1 MHTSPTRTAV
11 FAIACV
17 VIACWTRSAQAAQVV
32 RLDKDNWHLVP
43 GGKEVD
49 AIYGDLVM
57 RNDKVVAVIGS
68 ALPTRQ
74 LNLRVKQAQGCV
86 LDLALLSSNND
97 QLTTY
102 QPHAYAG
109 TGPAA
114 DKVETPT
121 NDPQMDAQILGAMI
135 DRRLASM

>member
-1 MHTSPTRTAV
+1 MKNISIAAVVAGILAASWPTISRGAE
-11 FAIACV
+11 
-17 VIACWTRSAQAAQVV
+17 AA
-32 RLDKDNWHLVP
+32 RLTKDNWRLVP

-68 ALPTRQ
+68 ALPNRQ
-74 LNLRVKQAQGCV
+74 LNLRTRQAQGCV

-102 QPHAYAG
+102 HPHAFAG
-109 TGPAA
+109 AGPAA
-114 DKVETPT
+114 DRVEVVK
-121 NDPQMDAQILGAMI
+121 D
-135 DRRLASM
+135 

>member
-1 MHTSPTRTAV
+1 MKTIPIAAIVAGSLAAGWPSTSRGAE
-11 FAIACV
+11 A
-17 VIACWTRSAQAAQVV
+17 V
-32 RLDKDNWHLVP
+32 RLDKDNWRLVP

-68 ALPTRQ
+68 ALPNRQ

-86 LDLALLSSNND
+86 LDLALLSNVND

-114 DKVETPT
+114 D
-121 NDPQMDAQILGAMI
+121 
-135 DRRLASM
+135 